1 MRSVIRINNSFFM
14 KLPIGW
20 FGLLLGAGL
29 SVLPLRAQQH
39 QAERPNPTTRSLH
52 EGLAAVSTDGKQ
64 WGYADSTGRIVIRPQ
79 WNLVSDF
86 YEGMARVVVAESLH
100 GMVVQDIPHNV
111 QVATPGKTGLID
123 RCGNYIIPPEYGYID
138 INRGEPYLRF
148 NHGVYDPAGAESP
161 DFRRVYPGCK
171 WGLMDLRGNIVL
183 PDTEYDYIWPLWT
196 NGRYYYGVEKNGRY
210 GVLEAG
216 TWRMVVP
223 WGDYASDEEL
233 YDRLERP

>member
-1 MRSVIRINNSFFM
+1 M
-14 KLPIGW
+14 KIPIGW
-20 FGLLLGAGL
+20 FGLLLCAVL
-29 SVLPLRAQQH
+29 SLQPLRAQQH
-39 QAERPNPTTRSLH
+39 RAERPNPITRSLH
-52 EGLAAVSTDGKQ
+52 EGLAAVSPDGKH
-64 WGYADSTGRIVIRPQ
+64 WGYADSTGRIVIPPQ
-79 WNLVSDF
+79 WSLVSDF

-100 GMVVQDIPHNV
+100 GMVVQDIPHNI
-111 QVATPGKTGLID
+111 QVATPGETGLID
-123 RCGNYIIPPEYGYID
+123 QNGNYIVPPEYSYID

-148 NHGVYDPAGAESP
+148 NRGAYDPAGAESP

-210 GVLEAG
+210 GVLEPG
-216 TWRMVVP
+216 TWRLVVP

-233 YDRLERP
+233 YDRLERL